1 MPLGE
6 VTKTEDSNKTTSKTK
21 RHLFFKKVKKIFWS
35 LIIVI
40 IIIQGYLIADN
51 FFSKSPDLKMCFD
64 RSTCVGYCPIDS
76 QKECYSLV
84 GDEDYDK
91 EFNFEALITGK
102 INIIEFFN
110 KNTKYCYCS
119 GSANLSDNEEL
130 YDFYK
135 KNN

>member
-6 VTKTEDSNKTTSKTK
+6 VTKTDESNKTTSKTK
-21 RHLFFKKVKKIFWS
+21 RHLFFKKIKKIFWV
-35 LIIVI
+35 IIILI

-51 FFSKSPDLKMCFD
+51 FFNKSPDLKMCFD

-76 QKECYSLV
+76 QKECYTLV
-84 GDEDYDK
+84 DSNDHDQEY
-91 EFNFEALITGK
+91 NFDLLINGK
-102 INIIEFFN
+102 INIVEFFSTN
-110 KNTKYCYCS
+110 PKYCYCNDSSDLS
-119 GSANLSDNEEL
+119 GHEEL